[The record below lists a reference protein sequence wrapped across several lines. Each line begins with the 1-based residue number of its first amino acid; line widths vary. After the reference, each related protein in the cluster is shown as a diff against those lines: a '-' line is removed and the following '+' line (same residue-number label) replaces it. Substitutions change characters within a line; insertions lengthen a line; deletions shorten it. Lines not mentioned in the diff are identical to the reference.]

1 MKNTLIK
8 VFSLLLVLVFS
19 LFLTACSKYSALE
32 KAFKNK
38 GYSVNETL
46 AEQSKK
52 IEEELKENDK
62 DMVVKLH
69 LLTKD
74 GSLSSALII
83 EFNSTED
90 MVKAYEDSETIKGF
104 VKDVKNN
111 EDAQKVYE
119 ALQDSGY
126 AKGNC
131 LVIPLSIVPS
141 TVSEIK
147 EIVRSVK

>member
-1 MKNTLIK
+1 
-8 VFSLLLVLVFS
+8 
-19 LFLTACSKYSALE
+19 
-32 KAFKNK
+32 
-38 GYSVNETL
+38 
-46 AEQSKK
+46 
-52 IEEELKENDK
+52 
-62 DMVVKLH
+62 
-69 LLTKD
+69 
-74 GSLSSALII
+74 
-83 EFNSTED
+83 

-119 ALQDSGY
+119 ALQDRGY